1 MTSDATAGL
10 ASTRLVWRIDLGI
23 RSSTEP
29 LLVLQKGP
37 NSPGCTNMADISH
50 YVVDLNADQAVS
62 GS

>member
-10 ASTRLVWRIDLGI
+10 ASTRLVWRIDLGV
-23 RSSTEP
+23 RGSTEH
-29 LLVLQKGP
+29 LLVLREVP

-50 YVVDLNADQAVS
+50 YVVDLNTDQIVG